1 MCLIELIT
9 VFYENFSTWFKEM
22 EYKQRFVSSTKY
34 RNEYFWIFNMF
45 FYVYVYVFCL
55 IIKYTI

>member
-34 RNEYFWIFNMF
+34 RNKYFWIFNMF